1 MAAVSLFS
9 YSLLKRLHETQGSRD
24 LRMNG
29 EIRMNKERYSD
40 PTAEQA
46 IAHVMR
52 EYREKKKQEGGSSG
66 KESERKGR
74 ESPKTIQKRNE
85 AG

>member
-1 MAAVSLFS
+1 MRQQSLFFRAHNI
-9 YSLLKRLHETQGSRD
+9 KRLHETQGSRD

-46 IAHVMR
+46 IAHVMK
-52 EYREKKKQEGGSSG
+52 ECREKKKQEGGSSG
-66 KESERKGR
+66 KKSERKGR
-74 ESPKTIQKRNE
+74 ESQE
-85 AG
+85 AV

>member
-74 ESPKTIQKRNE
+74 ESPKTI
-85 AG
+85 